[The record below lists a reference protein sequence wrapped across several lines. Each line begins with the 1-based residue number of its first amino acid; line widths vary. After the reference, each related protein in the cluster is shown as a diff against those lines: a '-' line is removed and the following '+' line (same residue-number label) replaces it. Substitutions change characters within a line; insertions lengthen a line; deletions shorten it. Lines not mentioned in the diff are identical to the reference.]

1 MKNNAQKLRDMKN
14 QTKDRH
20 EKNTTEEEGRKATT
34 RSVSNMPDDWDW
46 IDRRV
51 KTLKPGI
58 KGPSHYFQ
66 MLVQKD
72 KEMGLLG
79 PIPDELK
86 DEGKGKEVAHNMASE
101 VIQSIRRKKPRA

>member
-1 MKNNAQKLRDMKN
+1 
-14 QTKDRH
+14 
-20 EKNTTEEEGRKATT
+20 
-34 RSVSNMPDDWDW
+34 
-46 IDRRV
+46 
-51 KTLKPGI
+51 
-58 KGPSHYFQ
+58 